1 MEQVDVVII
10 GAGAS
15 GLMCA
20 AEAGKRQR
28 RVVVLDS
35 QKQAGRKI
43 LMSGGGRCNFTNY
56 DVESQ
61 HFISN
66 NPHFCKSALKRY
78 TQWDVIDLLQ
88 KHDVAYAERDHGQLF
103 CVESAKDVLDLLVR
117 ECREANVSLRLGQ
130 HINTVE
136 RNPDGGFIV
145 TTKNGSLSCQS
156 LVVATGGLSIPT
168 TGASPFGYRLAE
180 KFGVEVLAT
189 RAGLVPLTLQP
200 ADKKKLS
207 TLSGIA
213 IMAEVSFA
221 EVSFRE
227 NLLFTHRGLSGPVIL
242 QISSYWL
249 PGQPIHIN
257 LLPEKDVVSLIKEME
272 QQQPKIHLR
281 SLLSKYLPRRLVDT
295 LVPERLCA
303 KALGQL
309 TVTDIAEVEILVHQ
323 WRVLPNGTEGYRTAE
338 VTLGGVDCDAV
349 SSKTFAARQV
359 EGLYFTGE
367 VLDVAGWLG
376 GYNLQWAWSSGWCAG
391 QYV

>member
-28 RVVVLDS
+28 RVVVVDS

-56 DVESQ
+56 HVEAQ
-61 HFISN
+61 HFISK

-78 TQWDVIDLLQ
+78 SQWDVIELLQ
-88 KHDVAYAERDHGQLF
+88 KHGVAYAERDHGQLF
-103 CVESAKDVLDLLVR
+103 CVESAKEVLDLLVR
-117 ECREANVSLRLGQ
+117 ECRDADVSLRLGQ
-130 HINTVE
+130 RIAALE
-136 RNPDGGFIV
+136 RSGDGGFLV
-145 TTKNGSLSCQS
+145 TTQSGSLCCQS
-156 LVVATGGLSIPT
+156 LVIATGGLSIPT
-168 TGASPFGYRLAE
+168 AGASPFGYRVAE
-180 KFGVEVLAT
+180 QFGVAVLPT
-189 RAGLVPLTLQP
+189 RPGLVPLTLQP
-200 ADKKKLS
+200 ADKKRLS
-207 TLSGIA
+207 ALSGIA
-213 IMAEVSFA
+213 VKVEVSVAEVSFQ
-221 EVSFRE
+221 E

-249 PGQPIHIN
+249 HGQAIEIN
-257 LLPEKDVVSLIKEME
+257 LLPSDNIAALITQSE
-272 QQQPKIHLR
+272 QLQPKSHLR
-281 SLLSKYLPRRLVDT
+281 SLLTKHLPRRLVDAQ
-295 LVPERLCA
+295 VSERLCSTA
-303 KALGQL
+303 IGQL
-309 TVTDIAEVEILVHQ
+309 TVADRVEIDSLIHHWRLV
-323 WRVLPNGTEGYRTAE
+323 PNGTEGYRTAE

-349 SSKTFAARQV
+349 SSKTFEVQGV
-359 EGLYFTGE
+359 SGLYFTGE

>member
-35 QKQAGRKI
+35 QKQAGRKV

-56 DVESQ
+56 DVEAQ
-61 HFISN
+61 HFISK

-117 ECREANVSLRLGQ
+117 ECRDANVSLRLGQ
-130 HINTVE
+130 HIGKVD
-136 RNPDGGFIV
+136 RNPEGGFTV
-145 TTKNGSLSCQS
+145 TTKSGSLSCQS
-156 LVVATGGLSIPT
+156 LVIASGGLSIPT
-168 TGASPFGYRLAE
+168 AGASPFGFQVAE
-180 KFGVEVLAT
+180 QFGVPVLPT
-189 RAGLVPLTLQP
+189 RPGLVPLTLQP
-200 ADKKKLS
+200 ADKKRLS
-207 TLSGIA
+207 PLSGIA
-213 IMAEVSFA
+213 VMAEVSLG

-249 PGQPIHIN
+249 PGQPVHVN
-257 LLPEKDVVSLIKEME
+257 LLPTEDVVLLIKEME
-272 QQQPKIHLR
+272 KQQPKIHLR
-281 SLLSKYLPRRLVDT
+281 SLLTKYLPRRLVDIFI
-295 LVPERLCA
+295 PERLCA
-303 KALGQL
+303 KAIGQF
-309 TVTDIAEVEILVHQ
+309 TVADIAEVETLVHQ
-323 WRVLPNGTEGYRTAE
+323 WQVIPNGTEGYRTAE